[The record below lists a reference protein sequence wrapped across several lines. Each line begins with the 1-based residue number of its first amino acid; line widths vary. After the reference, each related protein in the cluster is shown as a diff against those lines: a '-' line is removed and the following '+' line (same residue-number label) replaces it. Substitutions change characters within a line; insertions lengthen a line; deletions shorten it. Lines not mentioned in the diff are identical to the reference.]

1 MERQR
6 LDPKYVGGRLV
17 DIERSVGQN
26 KQDTYIYSIGMTSGG
41 FVDLEIIP
49 TVLTT
54 IQCDCR
60 FTNVTSTCIFG
71 SHNPVNDKRFY
82 LGVNN
87 NSWRLG
93 YGTEY
98 VDFGSA
104 NTSRHLFSIMGDGKV
119 YVDNTLLQQFSGDIS
134 NIDNSFKLWYC
145 GTTQYNNIIFW
156 EIQVFEGA
164 LLIANLKPVNR
175 GAYGDGAITPATVPG
190 FWDSIRG
197 QYFYATTEPVLDMT
211 PVTNGE
217 EEKPRSS
224 IANCNFGIEI
234 GVDKT
239 VTDLTQQFVTHRDD
253 TSFGINVKADV
264 IYRDF
269 YQTYTDY
276 RDDSFG
282 ITIGADKEELTLT
295 QQFVEHVED
304 TSFGISIT
312 ADVILENV

>member
-17 DIERSVGQN
+17 DIARNSIDSQGISYE
-26 KQDTYIYSIGMTSGG
+26 YSLGMQSGG
-41 FVDLEIIP
+41 FVDLGIVP
-49 TVLTT
+49 TPLTT
-54 IQCDCR
+54 IRCDCR
-60 FTNVTSTCIFG
+60 FTDVTSLHLFG

-134 NIDNSFKLWYC
+134 NINNSFKLWYC

-164 LLIANLKPVNR
+164 LLIANLKPVDR
-175 GAYGDGAITPATVPG
+175 GKYGAGATHPATAPG
-190 FWDSIRG
+190 FWDTVRG
-197 QYFYATTEPVLDMT
+197 RYFYATVDPIFYRT
-211 PVTNGE
+211 PSTDGSL
-217 EEKPRSS
+217 EKPKSS

-239 VTDLTQQFVTHRDD
+239 VTNLTQQFVTHRDD

-304 TSFGISIT
+304 TNFGISIT
-312 ADVILENV
+312 ADVILEYV